1 MIVNII
7 MLVINLVIGAF
18 VFYRCGRQ
26 SAYNDLVKAYKRE
39 CETVRKLWAAID
51 MLEQKN
57 TCDGKE
63 ENK

>member
-26 SAYNDLVKAYKRE
+26 SAYNELMSAYKRVCQQNE
-39 CETVRKLWAAID
+39 KLWRLLGD
-51 MLEQKN
+51 N